1 MGREIISGLVYLTFL
16 RDVVSKLNVFDI
28 LMAELTAHDDFGAKD
43 TAGRG
48 EGDDAVDR

>member
-1 MGREIISGLVYLTFL
+1 
-16 RDVVSKLNVFDI
+16 
-28 LMAELTAHDDFGAKD
+28 MAELTAHDDFGAKD